1 MNTHCFA
8 SPVLSGSTWTLRSG
22 NSNVNGLRSKS
33 NATVTVKTS
42 SRRASRMTPRC
53 QEEGKFAYN
62 IYQDDADRSRRSVG
76 ANERAVTIQKP
87 LGLLLEEGQD
97 GMVFVAE
104 IDEDGNGA
112 ESGEVSEGDVVVAVS
127 ATFGEEVWSTRGVG
141 LDRVLKSIRI
151 RAGDFVTLVLE
162 SPEKLSARM
171 TYSET
176 MAAGK
181 RTEAREKFG
190 EREVLDPVTWK
201 PAAPAQRTSSAPAA
215 GGSAAEQRAAE
226 RIALENELRQASLDN
241 DSTVPQQNWILWFG
255 GGVMVLAIVGAVLS
269 IS

>member
-1 MNTHCFA
+1 
-8 SPVLSGSTWTLRSG
+8 
-22 NSNVNGLRSKS
+22 
-33 NATVTVKTS
+33 
-42 SRRASRMTPRC
+42 MTPRC

-62 IYQDDADRSRRSVG
+62 IYQDDSDRSRRSVG
-76 ANERAVTIQKP
+76 ENERAVTIQKP

-97 GMVFVAE
+97 GMVFVAS

-162 SPEKLSARM
+162 SPEKLSERM

-181 RTEAREKFG
+181 RSEAREKFG

-201 PAAPAQRTSSAPAA
+201 RTTAPPATTASSAYATSV
-215 GGSAAEQRAAE
+215 SAAESRAAE
-226 RIALENELRQASLDN
+226 RMALEDELRQASVDS
-241 DSTVPQQNWILWFG
+241 DSTVPQQNWILWLG
-255 GGVMVLAIVGAVLS
+255 GGVLVLAILGAVLS